1 MTKFRFLA
9 LFAAL
14 ALLFIVSIT
23 VLAQAPKQPH
33 VFTGEVMVGDEMA
46 MEGTEVTAMIDGET
60 VGMTMVMDGMYT
72 IKLDPGDPAAEG
84 YMDFSGKTV
93 MFMVGMVN
101 VEQSAMWMEGMV
113 SVLNLMAMAM
123 AMEPEP
129 TMEPVMDVLLS
140 GLTINPGTLT
150 PQFQSSHTNYTA
162 QAGQLRITVTP
173 TNDHNATFQFLD
185 ENDVGIPDA
194 DGALD
199 GQQVDLGHGVATIKV
214 KVTSQDNGASH
225 TYTITVLAQAPK
237 QPHVFTGEVMV
248 GDEMAM
254 EGTEVTAMIDGE
266 TVGMTMVMDGMY
278 TIKLDPGDPAA
289 EGYMDFSGKT
299 VMFMVGMVDVEQS
312 AMWMEGMVSVLN
324 LMAMAMEPEP
334 TMEPVMGVLLSG
346 LTARPLVRINLPV
359 PVTVTFSEPVLG
371 FTVDDISLANG
382 IPGNFSGGDGVAV
395 YTFDV
400 TPNAIGEVTVDIPAG
415 VATDGEGSGNTEAP
429 QLSLGIPYDFDGSGG
444 ISKNEAIAAVV
455 DYFAGRI
462 TKAQTIAVIVLY
474 FSAPTEPE
482 PSENCIQ
489 TVTSDETLDGQWGS
503 GCDSEARSG
512 SHARYYSFT
521 LDVSSEVTVT
531 LESSAVDTRLY
542 LRSGDATSGTARH
555 ENDDHE
561 GSTSVS
567 QIQKTLAAGS
577 YTVEATTYSAGAT
590 GAFSLT
596 ISGLGGT
603 TAPGPGPGTGEGD
616 RANLVAL
623 YNATGGPNW
632 ERNNNWLSDMPIS
645 QWSGVTTGY
654 NGRVTGLSLPENQL
668 SGEIPPE
675 LGNLANLTELLLYE
689 NQLSGEIPPELG
701 NLANLT
707 ELLLYENQ
715 LSGEIPPELGNL
727 ANLTELFLYENQLSG
742 EIPLELGNLANLD
755 DLILSNNQ
763 LSGEIPPELG
773 NLANLE
779 SLGLRGNQLSGE
791 IPPELG
797 NLANLEYLRL
807 DRNQLSG
814 EIPPELGKL
823 ANLEGLYLAKNQ
835 LSGEIPLELG
845 KLANLIEL
853 FLYGNQ
859 LSGGIPPELG
869 NLANLEY
876 LRLEGNQ
883 LSGEIP
889 PELGNL
895 GNLQELDLSGN
906 QLSGEIP
913 PWLGNLANLQW
924 LSLHENQLIGEIPP
938 ELGNLANLT
947 KLRLEGNQLSGCVP
961 SSLSGRLNM
970 VFSNLGGLPFCR

>member
-14 ALLFIVSIT
+14 ALLFIVSIM

-33 VFTGEVMVGDEMA
+33 VFTGEVIVGDEMA

-72 IKLDPGDPAAEG
+72 IKLDPGDPAAE
-84 YMDFSGKTV
+84 S
-93 MFMVGMVN
+93 
-101 VEQSAMWMEGMV
+101 
-113 SVLNLMAMAM
+113 
-123 AMEPEP
+123 
-129 TMEPVMDVLLS
+129 
-140 GLTINPGTLT
+140 
-150 PQFQSSHTNYTA
+150 
-162 QAGQLRITVTP
+162 
-173 TNDHNATFQFLD
+173 
-185 ENDVGIPDA
+185 
-194 DGALD
+194 
-199 GQQVDLGHGVATIKV
+199 
-214 KVTSQDNGASH
+214 
-225 TYTITVLAQAPK
+225 
-237 QPHVFTGEVMV
+237 
-248 GDEMAM
+248 
-254 EGTEVTAMIDGE
+254 
-266 TVGMTMVMDGMY
+266 
-278 TIKLDPGDPAA
+278 
-289 EGYMDFSGKT
+289 YMDFSGKT

-415 VATDGEGSGNTEAP
+415 VATDSEGSGNTEAP

-521 LDVSSEVTVT
+521 LDASSEVTVT
-531 LESSAVDTRLY
+531 LESSAVDTHLY

-567 QIQKTLAAGS
+567 QIQETLAAGS

-596 ISGLGGT
+596 ISGLVGT

-675 LGNLANLTELLLYE
+675 LGNLANLTELFLYE
-689 NQLSGEIPPELG
+689 NQLSGEIPLELG
-701 NLANLT
+701 NLANLDD
-707 ELLLYENQ
+707 LI
-715 LSGEIPPELGNL
+715 LSN
-727 ANLTELFLYENQLSG
+727 NQLSG

-814 EIPPELGKL
+814 EIPPELGNL

-835 LSGEIPLELG
+835 LSGEIPPELG

-853 FLYGNQ
+853 FLYGNP
-859 LSGGIPPELG
+859 LSGGIPPGLG

-895 GNLQELDLSGN
+895 ANLQELDLSGN
-906 QLSGEIP
+906 PLSGEIP
-913 PWLGNLANLQW
+913 PWLGNLANLKW
-924 LSLHENQLIGEIPP
+924 LYLAENQLSGEIPPELGNLANLEYLFLYGNQLSGEIPPELGNLANLERLNLSWNQLIGEIPP
-938 ELGNLANLT
+938 ELGNLANLE
-947 KLRLEGNQLSGCVP
+947 RLNLGGNPLSGCVP
-961 SSLSGRLNM
+961 SGLSGRLNM
-970 VFSNLGGLPFCR
+970 DFSNLGGLPFCP